1 MVGPSAMDRLPAQ
14 EDLTIHVDA
23 TPTAPLTEADKQ
35 RLTEV
40 IAKHVQADSPER
52 FRTINQPGG
61 ASPVEA
67 LVTIKTYDKGN
78 AFARAMLAGLGQMH
92 IDADVVLKDPRSATT
107 FATYDVDKTFAWG
120 GAYGAS
126 TSITD
131 IEDGFAQSV
140 AAAIS
145 GREK

>member
-1 MVGPSAMDRLPAQ
+1 LKPTRQGDSEPSTSLA
-14 EDLTIHVDA
+14 
-23 TPTAPLTEADKQ
+23 
-35 RLTEV
+35 
-40 IAKHVQADSPER
+40 
-52 FRTINQPGG
+52 

-78 AFARAMLAGLGQMH
+78 AFARAMLAGLGQMMH
-92 IDADVVLKDPRSATT
+92 IDADVVLKDPRSGAT
-107 FATYDVDKTFAWG
+107 FGTYDVDKTFAWG
-120 GAYGAS
+120 GVYGAS
-126 TSITD
+126 TRIED

>member
-1 MVGPSAMDRLPAQ
+1 
-14 EDLTIHVDA
+14 
-23 TPTAPLTEADKQ
+23 
-35 RLTEV
+35 
-40 IAKHVQADSPER
+40 
-52 FRTINQPGG
+52 
-61 ASPVEA
+61 
-67 LVTIKTYDKGN
+67 
-78 AFARAMLAGLGQMH
+78 MLAGLGQMH
-92 IDADVVLKDPRSATT
+92 IDADVVLRDPRSGTT

-120 GAYGAS
+120 GIYGAS